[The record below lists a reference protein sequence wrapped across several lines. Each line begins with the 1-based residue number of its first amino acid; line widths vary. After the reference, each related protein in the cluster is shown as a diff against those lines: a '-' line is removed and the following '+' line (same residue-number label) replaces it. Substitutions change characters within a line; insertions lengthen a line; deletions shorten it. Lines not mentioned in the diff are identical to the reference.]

1 MLDRYS
7 LVQVMEP
14 TPQFIGVLI
23 LTYINY
29 SSKWDSN
36 IQICNGQ
43 QEMRQRTHFL
53 FAPSLKYSK
62 REKSKKT
69 KEKNLKFIANAIL
82 RCRHGHNVDWI
93 VQQHSSGC
101 AQMFCPEGGKMLKPH
116 ETSESSPPKASLSV
130 QSPRYKVIEFF
141 VAPSYSKQRFQFW
154 CSYGFHYNQFEFF

>member
-7 LVQVMEP
+7 LVMEP

-23 LTYINY
+23 PTSNLHKLFIKMRFKY
-29 SSKWDSN
+29 SVS
-36 IQICNGQ
+36 NGQ

-93 VQQHSSGC
+93 VQQ
-101 AQMFCPEGGKMLKPH
+101 QRQWLCPNV
-116 ETSESSPPKASLSV
+116 LS
-130 QSPRYKVIEFF
+130 
-141 VAPSYSKQRFQFW
+141 
-154 CSYGFHYNQFEFF
+154 

>member
-1 MLDRYS
+1 MRFKYS
-7 LVQVMEP
+7 V
-14 TPQFIGVLI
+14 
-23 LTYINY
+23 
-29 SSKWDSN
+29 S
-36 IQICNGQ
+36 NGQ
-43 QEMRQRTHFL
+43 QEMRQRTLFL

-82 RCRHGHNVDWI
+82 RRRHGHNVDWI

-130 QSPRYKVIEFF
+130 QSPGIK
-141 VAPSYSKQRFQFW
+141 S
-154 CSYGFHYNQFEFF
+154 

>member
-1 MLDRYS
+1 MRFKYS
-7 LVQVMEP
+7 V
-14 TPQFIGVLI
+14 
-23 LTYINY
+23 
-29 SSKWDSN
+29 S
-36 IQICNGQ
+36 NGQ
-43 QEMRQRTHFL
+43 QEMRKRTLFL

-93 VQQHSSGC
+93 VQQQGSGC

-130 QSPRYKVIEFF
+130 QSPGIK
-141 VAPSYSKQRFQFW
+141 S
-154 CSYGFHYNQFEFF
+154 

>member
-7 LVQVMEP
+7 LVMEK
-14 TPQFIGVLI
+14 TPQLIGVL
-23 LTYINY
+23 TYLYKLFIKMRFKY
-29 SSKWDSN
+29 SVS
-36 IQICNGQ
+36 NGQ
-43 QEMRQRTHFL
+43 QEMRKRTLFL

-82 RCRHGHNVDWI
+82 RRRHGHNVDWI

-130 QSPRYKVIEFF
+130 QSPGIK
-141 VAPSYSKQRFQFW
+141 S
-154 CSYGFHYNQFEFF
+154 